1 MLRSR
6 VARVTCAYIAALVA
20 IFAVWYSTDPAAAAQ
35 RSQRASSIDTGGLQ
49 VVVSIVQGNPE
60 LFGGLW
66 VDENT
71 SQVHV
76 ATAAPG
82 AAQLLAGSNLKIIF
96 DSVDRSTQQLESVR
110 SDLTAALDT
119 DQTFRDLYQYDV
131 VDVKTNVVTIG
142 LRQLVPT
149 EIDKLKGQFG
159 ESISIVEAAD
169 TPKAAAA
176 TRLSDTNPFIAGDR
190 VNNRNNGLV
199 CTLGFTARRPDAV
212 VILTAGHCG
221 VRNDV
226 IRTTSE
232 NVGHVAIRELSAN
245 GWDGTLLVDKP
256 YAARMWVGPINSS
269 TFEFVVGTATL
280 PSGSSVCA
288 NGSVSGTRC
297 DGHVSSMNGC
307 YNIDYTNEGYGVIRI
322 CHLDITTGSSS
333 NQCQGG
339 DSGGPLFLPGS
350 GTEDFAVGIIIAAG
364 GQSCFYHEISP
375 LLSHFGASLSTS

>member
-159 ESISIVEAAD
+159 ESM
-169 TPKAAAA
+169 
-176 TRLSDTNPFIAGDR
+176 RLIHN
-190 VNNRNNGLV
+190 
-199 CTLGFTARRPDAV
+199 V
-212 VILTAGHCG
+212 V
-221 VRNDV
+221 R
-226 IRTTSE
+226 
-232 NVGHVAIRELSAN
+232 
-245 GWDGTLLVDKP
+245 
-256 YAARMWVGPINSS
+256 
-269 TFEFVVGTATL
+269 
-280 PSGSSVCA
+280 
-288 NGSVSGTRC
+288 
-297 DGHVSSMNGC
+297 
-307 YNIDYTNEGYGVIRI
+307 
-322 CHLDITTGSSS
+322 
-333 NQCQGG
+333 
-339 DSGGPLFLPGS
+339 
-350 GTEDFAVGIIIAAG
+350 
-364 GQSCFYHEISP
+364 
-375 LLSHFGASLSTS
+375 

>member
-6 VARVTCAYIAALVA
+6 VARVTCAYIAVLVA

-82 AAQLLAGSNLKIIF
+82 AAQLLAGSSLEIIF

-110 SDLTAALDT
+110 SDLTAALGT

-149 EIDKLKGQFG
+149 EIDKLKAQFG

-169 TPKAAAA
+169 TPKAAGA

-232 NVGHVAIRELSAN
+232 TSAMSPSVNSAQTAGMERSWLTNHTPRECGS
-245 GWDGTLLVDKP
+245 GQSTPVP
-256 YAARMWVGPINSS
+256 SNSS
-269 TFEFVVGTATL
+269 SVQRPYRQDHQFVPTVRSLEHGATGTF
-280 PSGSSVCA
+280 P
-288 NGSVSGTRC
+288 
-297 DGHVSSMNGC
+297 
-307 YNIDYTNEGYGVIRI
+307 
-322 CHLDITTGSSS
+322 
-333 NQCQGG
+333 
-339 DSGGPLFLPGS
+339 P
-350 GTEDFAVGIIIAAG
+350 
-364 GQSCFYHEISP
+364 
-375 LLSHFGASLSTS
+375 